1 MNCQS
6 FETIIH
12 ELASG
17 KLIDEAT
24 NHSGLLHA
32 EECAECEAKLLDER
46 QLSQALSALAAEDN
60 KMTAPAS
67 LDGILMAEFR
77 ARTVRTEGVA
87 DITVLG
93 QVAVR
98 KRYHW
103 SLAVAAAVLAAV
115 SVVLVMKASAVRNS
129 ASLNQNKAPSVD
141 VTSDPS
147 TAIEEPNGSDD
158 QIASTVADLAPAPSK
173 STAQRNLP
181 PRTTIHSVANKNIP
195 VMPKDVADTAG
206 ADAQEIATDFLPV
219 SYTSNLTPVESGHL
233 VRVELPM
240 AALASYGLPMSMSE
254 PSGRVKADVLLD
266 EYGTARAIRFVR

>member
-32 EECAECEAKLLDER
+32 EECAECAARVLDER

-77 ARTVRTEGVA
+77 ARIVRTEGVP
-87 DITVLG
+87 DISVLG
-93 QVAVR
+93 QVGVR

-103 SLAVAAAVLAAV
+103 SLAVAAVVLAAV
-115 SVVLVMKASAVRNS
+115 SAVLVMKAIVVRDS
-129 ASLNQNKAPSVD
+129 ASLNQNKARSVD
-141 VTSDPS
+141 VTPDPS
-147 TAIEEPNGSDD
+147 TAIEEPSGSDE
-158 QIASTVADLAPAPSK
+158 QIVSTVADLAPAPSK
-173 STAQRNLP
+173 STAQRNPLQ
-181 PRTTIHSVANKNIP
+181 RTTIHAVANKNNP
-195 VMPKDVADTAG
+195 VMPVDAADTSR

-219 SYTSNLTPVESGHL
+219 SYTSNLTPVESGHV
-233 VRVELPM
+233 VRIELPM